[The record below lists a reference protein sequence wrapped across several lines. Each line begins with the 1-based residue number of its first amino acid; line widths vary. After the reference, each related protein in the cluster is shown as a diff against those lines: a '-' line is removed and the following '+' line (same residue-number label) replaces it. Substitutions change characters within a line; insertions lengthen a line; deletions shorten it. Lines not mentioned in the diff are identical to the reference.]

1 LPDAVNNEE
10 LNPEAD
16 LVDSGPARAA
26 WLVHAPNTTCHGA
39 RVIDGVA
46 SAMSRQ
52 DLGEDDTE
60 QARTRERFLA
70 TLAKSQ

>member
-1 LPDAVNNEE
+1 MPDAVNNEE
-10 LNPEAD
+10 LHPEAD
-16 LVDSGPARAA
+16 LVDGGPVRDT
-26 WLVHAPNTTCHGA
+26 WLVHAPNTACHGA

-52 DLGEDDTE
+52 GLGEDDTE
-60 QARTRERFLA
+60 QARTREHFLA